1 MRIYKDTWRYMRTHM
16 GMWGSSA
23 PPSAPY
29 PFRWWCSWTC
39 GRCPC
44 SSSSPGSFLIFLFQN
59 FKRHMSAYT
68 HFFISQNKGRC
79 LPTFSGLSRNTAQ
92 ISKLFCF
99 LLVDFLKP
107 PFKHLTCVCLL
118 LVDFLKACF
127 KHVKGV
133 RLLCPQQTDSQRV
146 QGGATP

>member
-1 MRIYKDTWRYMRTHM
+1 MRIYGDVRIIRTTINPVSPQVVMFMDVWQMPMFFFLSGVFFNIFYFKISKDIC
-16 GMWGSSA
+16 
-23 PPSAPY
+23 PP
-29 PFRWWCSWTC
+29 
-39 GRCPC
+39 
-44 SSSSPGSFLIFLFQN
+44 I
-59 FKRHMSAYT
+59 HI
-68 HFFISQNKGRC
+68 FISQNKGRC

-146 QGGATP
+146 QGGTTP